1 MKIAD
6 MPRLL
11 SLLSG
16 LKTRNLTPEQRLH
29 FIKTLGQLRKAD
41 KDRIEAIRDAMTN
54 LSIRMTPDGAVD
66 REKTDPEDLSSF
78 SRTVEELNRGEI
90 SVERFLPGDA
100 LDALITENDL
110 TLGDAEALSEFLS
123 NDTAADP
130 AGKTSMLQ

>member
-1 MKIAD
+1 MRLSD
-6 MPRLL
+6 TPRLL

-16 LKTRNLTPEQRLH
+16 LKTRNLTPAQRLR

-41 KDRIEAIRDAMTN
+41 KDRIDAIRDTMTN
-54 LSIRMTPDGAVD
+54 LSIRTTPDGAVD

-78 SRTVEELNRGEI
+78 SRTVEELGRQEI

-110 TLGDAEALSEFLS
+110 TLGEAEALSEFLS
-123 NDTAADP
+123 NDTAANP
-130 AGKTSMLQ
+130 VGTTSKLP